1 MDNKIKLFSIK
12 KEHESASKHVSG
24 KAKYADDIPEPKN
37 LLHAAIGY
45 SQIAKGKIKSIN
57 LKEVA
62 KSEGVIDVITYKDI
76 PGINDVGPVFKGDPI
91 FAKKNIEYFG
101 QPIFAVAA
109 TTCEL
114 ARKALR
120 KAKINYLKE
129 KPILEIK
136 DAIKKKSFVLNTKII
151 QKGNVA
157 KSLKDSKNTIDGE
170 LFSGGQDHFYL
181 EGQIALTIPKEDNNY
196 LIYSSTQHPSET
208 QQIVAKVLKQKFNS
222 INVRVRR
229 IGGGFG
235 GKETQSF
242 IVAAISAL
250 LAKKTG
256 RAIKLRVDRDDDMI
270 ITGKRHDF
278 YYKYKAGF
286 DNKGKINGLDIVLA
300 SRCGISPDLSGAIND
315 RAIYHIDNCYYIP
328 NINLISYRCKTNT
341 VSNTAFRGFGGPQGM
356 FCIEN
361 ILENISKH
369 LNIDTSIIRMNNF
382 YKKIKII
389 LHIME

>member
-1 MDNKIKLFSIK
+1 MDKKNKLFSIK

-24 KAKYADDIPEPKN
+24 KAKYIDDIPEPKN
-37 LLHAAIGY
+37 LLHTAIGY

-57 LKEVA
+57 LKDVI
-62 KSEGVIDVITYKDI
+62 KSEGVIEVITYKDI

-101 QPIFAVAA
+101 QPIFSVAA

-114 ARKALR
+114 ARKAVR

-136 DAIKKKSFVLNTKII
+136 EAIKKKSFVLKTKIL
-151 QKGNVA
+151 QKGDVA
-157 KSLKDSKNTIDGE
+157 KSIKDSKNMIDGE

-181 EGQIALTIPKEDNNY
+181 EGQIALTIPKEDNYY

-242 IVAAISAL
+242 IFAAISAL
-250 LAKKTG
+250 LAKKNCQSNQV
-256 RAIKLRVDRDDDMI
+256 K
-270 ITGKRHDF
+270 
-278 YYKYKAGF
+278 
-286 DNKGKINGLDIVLA
+286 
-300 SRCGISPDLSGAIND
+300 SR
-315 RAIYHIDNCYYIP
+315 
-328 NINLISYRCKTNT
+328 
-341 VSNTAFRGFGGPQGM
+341 
-356 FCIEN
+356 
-361 ILENISKH
+361 
-369 LNIDTSIIRMNNF
+369 
-382 YKKIKII
+382 
-389 LHIME
+389 